1 MDFLTGVEL
10 RTKTNSCALYVA
22 TILFIAAIYFAYF
35 FPPSFSSYEG
45 TLIALLVLGLLFFL
59 VYFLMASFGRR
70 AFVRASF
77 SSGLE
82 SESASGEETEC
93 LISYLK
99 RICFR
104 YPVYEDSIKLP
115 LAAGGLLYRTMS
127 SCRLRAAARLGTH

>member
-10 RTKTNSCALYVA
+10 RTKTNSCALYIA
-22 TILFIAAIYFAYF
+22 TILFVAAIYVAYIL
-35 FPPSFSSYEG
+35 PPSLSIYEG
-45 TLIALLVLGLLFFL
+45 TLIALLVLGLFFYL
-59 VYFLMASFGRR
+59 VYFLMASFGRK

-82 SESASGEETEC
+82 PESESGEETEC

-104 YPVYEDSIKLP
+104 YPVYEDSIDLP

-127 SCRLRAAARLGTH
+127 SCRLRAAARVGSN

>member
-10 RTKTNSCALYVA
+10 RTKTNSCALYIA
-22 TILFIAAIYFAYF
+22 TILFVAAIYVAYL
-35 FPPSFSSYEG
+35 PSYLSIYEG
-45 TLIALLVLGLLFFL
+45 TLIALLVLGLIFYL
-59 VYFLMASFGRR
+59 VYFLMASFGRK

-82 SESASGEETEC
+82 PESESGEETEC

-104 YPVYEDSIKLP
+104 YPVYEDSIDLP
-115 LAAGGLLYRTMS
+115 LAAAGLLYRTMS
-127 SCRLRAAARLGTH
+127 SCRLRAAARVGSN